1 LHVRSPATTG
11 PATASRVAAHDRF
24 SKALRRTKDFLSNL
38 RDEEVETLGDGI
50 RLVNAI
56 RTVGTS
62 MKWVIVGFLGFVVG
76 LVMLGESVL
85 KIVGW
90 FRPPP

>member
-1 LHVRSPATTG
+1 MLEMSDTAKRFDDLSP
-11 PATASRVAAHDRF
+11 
-24 SKALRRTKDFLSNL
+24 KTKDFLSNL

-56 RTVGTS
+56 RTVGTF
-62 MKWVIVGFLGFVVG
+62 MKWAIVGFLGFVVG
-76 LVMLGESVL
+76 LVMLGESAL
-85 KIVGW
+85 KIMAW